1 MVTSYPLYIP
11 AILSDGIAGSKPGIH
26 AYRK

>member
-1 MVTSYPLYIP
+1 MVRSYLLYLP
-11 AILSDGIAGSKPGIH
+11 AILSDGIAGRNPGIY

>member
-1 MVTSYPLYIP
+1 MIRSYLLYLP
-11 AILSDGIAGSKPGIH
+11 KILSDGIAGRIPVFY

>member
-1 MVTSYPLYIP
+1 MVRSYLLYLP
-11 AILSDGIAGSKPGIH
+11 KILSDGIAGRAPGIR